1 MNETSKD
8 GCNDCNKSTLS
19 LLLLRPSPIAKVAQL
34 APHGSAAVEDSF
46 GLAEGFLPARA
57 PTESRT
63 VLRLLR
69 AGYVYVYIPSPPAG
83 MGNWLVYRV
92 NENADM
98 IPHTAA
104 LFSVTPEPEPCSRK
118 GHNKMGMRLIGI
130 PRAAE
135 IKMVWIAYSAN
146 LWSDALKTKNAAN
159 PDVMQK
165 LPLTGSCTAHTF
177 IPTAENL
184 KGKVLECA
192 LPSVAV
198 NNDFPFVSLSA
209 EAGKLAD
216 TLKNA
221 AACHPKTK
229 GNEVA
234 VVLADP
240 VAYTAELNALRLRR
254 HELAKKEL
262 EKPENAHPLN
272 SSNVILGLKQVI
284 VDSST
289 VNSYE
294 QVSPLRTKDK
304 FDSETWPAGT
314 EWQILT
320 PEDKKTLLDRA
331 SGSILLAP
339 YRKMFSQPD
348 LGRVIYAD
356 HDARASAW
364 VHKKAQETWVKLA
377 PHYKETERSSWVT
390 AFENRLKTQHHEPL
404 VKFEEDWFSA
414 TQDSSTLSYFKNH
427 FDSNEANKPLNT
439 VCAGVT
445 YAHES
450 SLINQPAPISTGVLV
465 DKYLASM
472 LNKPITDEAAVVQRA
487 LVGNQQEVI
496 DVIHAQLTGDSGAEG
511 MRDKNYDFMK
521 GVLGLSSGKAALK
534 KYGWIGD
541 ALAMFSVG
549 QVTALSGAIVSA
561 AGHNK
566 TVSAALEKQLVK
578 LQNFWGVQQAIEY
591 AAGSALKSAAPAMP
605 VLITMRVDA
614 KEALDVIRA
623 RKGQDVGT
631 GKTRIKKQTKTGAK
645 VSLTLLTD
653 TDALKAAHGDVHK
666 LAQTPAS
673 GEVKVGS
680 GTKAVVAGA
689 GVAQLT
695 EKEFLSLYAKQS
707 TLGTKAV
714 NAVRQSLATGSGAQ
728 LRAITMSL
736 EGRLAVGSIIVQG
749 IGLVNGVKALEKAGT
764 AKELRD
770 AWYGICDSTAGVMGG
785 LTEMMAVAIQA
796 SMVAK
801 VGEALTA
808 KNLPISLLRAT
819 ANLAG
824 AAGGVVNTVSSWA
837 KAEDSIKD
845 GDIRVAYLYLTSG
858 YMFAGTAVTSG
869 TLALVGVAETLVAR
883 GVGGAALT
891 RIAAVGGA
899 EILGLTISGY
909 GLVLLGAGV
918 VFQVGAIAMTPTP
931 MQRWLS
937 RSYFGQDPSWF
948 DWDGKR
954 DDMFAKGDWKA
965 ELEALQAAI
974 KEGGQQAEPEKAT
987 APATATATQ

>member
-1 MNETSKD
+1 MSDTSKD
-8 GCNDCNKSTLS
+8 GCNDCNKSELS
-19 LLLLRPSPIAKVAQL
+19 LLLLRPSPIAKLAQL

-46 GLAEGFLPARA
+46 ALAEGFLPGRA

-69 AGYVYVYIPSPPAG
+69 AGYVYVYIASPPAG
-83 MGNWLVYRV
+83 LSNWLIYRV

-98 IPHTAA
+98 TPHTAA
-104 LFSVTPEPEPCSRK
+104 LFSVNPEPEPCSRK
-118 GHNKMGMRLIGI
+118 GHNKMGMRLISI

-135 IKMVWIAYSAN
+135 IKTVWIAYSAN
-146 LWSDALKTKNAAN
+146 LWSDALKAKNAAN
-159 PDVMQK
+159 PDVMQM

-177 IPTAENL
+177 TPTLENL
-184 KGKVLECA
+184 KSKVLEYA
-192 LPSVAV
+192 LPSIAV
-198 NNDFPFVSLSA
+198 GNDFPFVSLSA
-209 EAGKLAD
+209 GVGKLAE

-234 VVLADP
+234 LVLADP
-240 VAYTAELNALRLRR
+240 VGYAAELNVLRLRR
-254 HELAKKEL
+254 HELAKHEI

-272 SSNVILGLKQVI
+272 SSNAILGLKQFI
-284 VDSST
+284 IDSST

-304 FDSETWPAGT
+304 FDAETWPAGT
-314 EWQILT
+314 EWQLLT
-320 PEDKKTLLDRA
+320 PEDKKTLLDRT
-331 SGSILLAP
+331 SDSVLLAP
-339 YRKMFSQPD
+339 YRKVFSRPD

-356 HDARASAW
+356 HDARASDW
-364 VHKKAQETWVKLA
+364 VQKKTQETWGKLA
-377 PHYKETERSSWVT
+377 PHYKESERSSWIS
-390 AFENRLKTQHHEPL
+390 AFEKRLKTQHHEPL
-404 VKFEEDWFSA
+404 VKFEEDWFA
-414 TQDSSTLSYFKNH
+414 ALQAPLTLAYFKNH
-427 FDSNEANKPLNT
+427 FDSKDTNKPLSNAC
-439 VCAGVT
+439 VGAN
-445 YAHES
+445 YASES
-450 SLINQPAPISTGVLV
+450 SLINQPAPISTGVIV
-465 DKYLASM
+465 DKYLAAM
-472 LNKPITDEAAVVQRA
+472 LDKPITDEAAIVQRA

-496 DVIHAQLTGDSGAEG
+496 DVIHTQLTGDAGAEG

-549 QVTALSGAIVSA
+549 QITALSGAIVSA
-561 AGHNK
+561 TGHNK
-566 TVSAALEKQLVK
+566 TVSAKLEKQLIK

-591 AAGSALKSAAPAMP
+591 AAGGALKSAAPAMP

-614 KEALDVIRA
+614 KEALDVMRA
-623 RKGQDVGT
+623 RKGQNVGT

-653 TDALKAAHGDVHK
+653 TDALKAAHGDVHN
-666 LAQTPAS
+666 LAQSPST
-673 GEVKVGS
+673 GEVKIGS
-680 GTKAVVAGA
+680 GTRAVVAGA

-728 LRAITMSL
+728 LRAISMSL
-736 EGRLAVGSIIVQG
+736 EGRLAIGSIIVQG
-749 IGLVNGVKALEKAGT
+749 IGLVNGLKALDKAGT

-770 AWYGICDSTAGVMGG
+770 AWYGICDSTAGVLGG
-785 LTEMMAVAIQA
+785 LTEMMAVAVQA
-796 SMVAK
+796 SMIAK
-801 VGEALTA
+801 VGEAAAA
-808 KNLPISLLRAT
+808 KSLSIALLRAT

-837 KAEDSIKD
+837 KAEDSVKD
-845 GDIRVAYLYLTSG
+845 GDMRVAYLYKTSG
-858 YMFAGTAVTSG
+858 YMFAGTAITSS
-869 TLALVGVAETLVAR
+869 TLALVGVAETLVVR

-899 EILGLTISGY
+899 EILGLSISGY
-909 GLVLLGAGV
+909 GLLLLGAGV

-954 DDMFAKGDWKA
+954 DDMFTKGDWKA

-974 KEGGQQAEPEKAT
+974 KEGTQQPEPEKLG
-987 APATATATQ
+987 ATATAAQ